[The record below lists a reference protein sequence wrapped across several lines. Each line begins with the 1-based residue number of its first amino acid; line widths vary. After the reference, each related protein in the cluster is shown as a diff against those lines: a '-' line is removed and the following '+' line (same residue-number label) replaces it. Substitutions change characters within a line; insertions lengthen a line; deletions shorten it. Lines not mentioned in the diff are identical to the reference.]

1 MITQAE
7 VINLITK
14 KLPNSQVFVE
24 NIKGNDHLQVTVIAS
39 EFHGLSLIKQ
49 HQLVYSALKEELA
62 SEAIH
67 ALALRTETPNWIM
80 DNLTKDKIQKMIDAN
95 PIMVFM
101 KGTKL
106 MPQCGFSNN
115 VVQILNSLGV
125 EFSTFDVLSDFEVRE
140 GIKEYSDWPTIPQV
154 YLKGEFLGGS
164 DILIEMYNTGTLKEK
179 IEIELAS

>member
-1 MITQAE
+1 M
-7 VINLITK
+7 
-14 KLPNSQVFVE
+14 E
-24 NIKGNDHLQVTVIAS
+24 NH
-39 EFHGLSLIKQ
+39 
-49 HQLVYSALKEELA
+49 
-62 SEAIH
+62 
-67 ALALRTETPNWIM
+67 
-80 DNLTKDKIQKMIDAN
+80 TKDTIEKLIESN

-125 EFSTFDVLSDFEVRE
+125 EFSTFDVLSDFDVRE

-164 DILIEMYNTGTLKEK
+164 DILIEMYNAGTLKEK

>member
-1 MITQAE
+1 M
-7 VINLITK
+7 
-14 KLPNSQVFVE
+14 
-24 NIKGNDHLQVTVIAS
+24 DHLT
-39 EFHGLSLIKQ
+39 
-49 HQLVYSALKEELA
+49 KE
-62 SEAIH
+62 
-67 ALALRTETPNWIM
+67 
-80 DNLTKDKIQKMIDAN
+80 KIQQMIESN
-95 PIMVFM
+95 SIMVFM

-125 EFSTFDVLSDFEVRE
+125 EFSTFDVLSDFEIRE

-164 DILIEMYNTGTLKEK
+164 DILIEMYNSGNLKEK